1 LFATLS
7 SATPKQAKEPTFP
20 PTAKKQLL
28 TRWTKERIFKKDN
41 TKMTYNIY
49 RPAPAE

>member
-28 TRWTKERIFKKDN
+28 TAGQKSVFLKRIILK
-41 TKMTYNIY
+41 
-49 RPAPAE
+49 